1 MAPVRMSLGVVNVLL
16 ACGWSFSSRSSASQ
30 PQRQQ
35 RHPHKDSHQQHEEV
49 TTHVCDIGTT
59 YASYHDASRLHT
71 TSNTRSTTT
80 TAKNFAMSPE
90 YKIYYHN
97 NDETT
102 STTRR
107 LQHPQQRRNN
117 VNNTR
122 PEPSTTPEST
132 HRRGADRPYRIGH
145 KSHFGARR
153 SVREH
158 KLRCPFYGFCC
169 LYVRAWW
176 LETIRLLLN
185 ARDMRVVSDAARPGI
200 WRRGSGN

>member
-1 MAPVRMSLGVVNVLL
+1 MNPLPGPHPRGAGP
-16 ACGWSFSSRSSASQ
+16 W
-30 PQRQQ
+30 PRQW
-35 RHPHKDSHQQHEEV
+35 PWPLIAY
-49 TTHVCDIGTT
+49 DIGTT
-59 YASYHDASRLHT
+59 YAQYHEANRPSHKLEHKIYDYYSE
-71 TSNTRSTTT
+71 
-80 TAKNFAMSPE
+80 NFAMSPE

-107 LQHPQQRRNN
+107 LQHPQQRRSN

-176 LETIRLLLN
+176 LENYTTTLKRT
-185 ARDMRVVSDAARPGI
+185 
-200 WRRGSGN
+200 

>member
-59 YASYHDASRLHT
+59 YASYHDASLSSHNIEYKIHDYY
-71 TSNTRSTTT
+71 SE
-80 TAKNFAMSPE
+80 NFAMSPE

-107 LQHPQQRRNN
+107 LQHPQQRRND
-117 VNNTR
+117 VNNNKKVNDHYS
-122 PEPSTTPEST
+122 ENF
-132 HRRGADRPYRIGH
+132 AD
-145 KSHFGARR
+145 A
-153 SVREH
+153 
-158 KLRCPFYGFCC
+158 
-169 LYVRAWW
+169 
-176 LETIRLLLN
+176 LLHH
-185 ARDMRVVSDAARPGI
+185 DK
-200 WRRGSGN
+200 